1 MARQIKVE
9 SKAAAEAMAIEM
21 TTGCTYT
28 SEYDYSDMHIV
39 LHMNENGTSAYKE
52 VYVGGEFDYI
62 SVSGAAAEPEAII
75 EITAAEPAIDLRGY
89 AEALIELDEIE
100 TELYHASKKISRS
113 RSDKGIAKAE
123 AERAELIKVQD
134 AKTAEFWATYSELNE
149 KVVSNEALRAE
160 YEKVVSEIQNERAC
174 KQAEEIEAKVAAD
187 IAAEKEGYV
196 AKVSTSVGEKG
207 AWRNS
212 KKVFATAVAAFNFL
226 DKKEFAPLTHYA
238 LTIEHNGEV
247 IYFNNPD
254 SGESTTN
261 AEIQA
266 LIDES
271 KRAIEAENNAAVQ
284 EEPAATETNE
294 VVNETTEET
303 EYGSTNDNRKT
314 VRLNVRELKSA
325 RALMKEFLA
334 ESYQRLSTRDSEIAA
349 VAIAMIDRLEE
360 IGAWN
365 TEYGTQMKW
374 SALIPYG
381 APAYCGEKELKE
393 YHKNWKCNLVYRGK
407 FRLDAYSMARGLSG
421 YFPWAEYINKGD
433 QKNFNVT
440 NTHDLDKFSFNHAA
454 AAALAV
460 YVLEQVFTWNSI
472 SSVPSCYDLS
482 GSKYRPTNRKLAYK
496 IRHMILAKN
505 CLIEDVEVNDEPEDE
520 DEIRGTVAVD
530 DGDDEDDEL
539 DDARID
545 ELAGIKG
552 EPEMANSNTGDTTDR
567 ALAASN
573 SRLGAFADWASLQF
587 DEATIRRGIANFL
600 DPYCDFESA
609 AYSSILKVKAA
620 KDENQR
626 RRALASLKW
635 YARKFSDRIAEV
647 RSHGTGGRNFVQAWT
662 NVLTEMQAEIQMII
676 EVLGTQPIEAPE
688 PQAYFYIDGTIYGR
702 YDSEDFRDLVHYI
715 KEICDNGKGRNDLR
729 IVGHYEG
736 TDIEK
741 YCYSEEFD
749 VRNYDVAEDI
759 SGTVTPWVLYQI
771 KNHEDD
777 YGVELDLT
785 ADIRFDF

>member
-271 KRAIEAENNAAVQ
+271 KRTIETENNAAVQ
-284 EEPAATETNE
+284 EETAATDTNE

-360 IGAWN
+360 MGAWN

-374 SALIPYG
+374 SALNNYG
-381 APAYCGEKELKE
+381 APAYRGEKELKE
-393 YHKNWKCNLVYRGK
+393 DHKKWKINLVYRGK
-407 FRLDAYSMARGLSG
+407 FPLDAYGIARGLQ
-421 YFPWAEYINKGD
+421 YFHWAEYISEDVAHK
-433 QKNFNVT
+433 FNIT
-440 NTHDLDKFSFNHAA
+440 NTHDLNKFSFNHAS

-460 YVLEQVFTWNSI
+460 YVLEQVFDKAYKI
-472 SSVPSCYDLS
+472 DSVPSCYELS

-496 IRHMILAKN
+496 IFHLVLAKN
-505 CLIEDVEVNDEPEDE
+505 CLIEDVEANDEPEDE
-520 DEIRGTVAVD
+520 DETSSAAAVTD
-530 DGDDEDDEL
+530 SEDEEDDEL
-539 DDARID
+539 DDAKID
-545 ELAGIKG
+545 ELAGIKE
-552 EPEMANSNTGDTTDR
+552 EPEMTNTIFTEAEEKSYLYSSRNEIERRISNLEYDLENYEARCYGRSARGEDDVIADIEDQLKHARKALFAVETKILMSSTGVTKEE
-567 ALAASN
+567 AEHSAKILVY
-573 SRLGAFADWASLQF
+573 G
-587 DEATIRRGIANFL
+587 DEAVAETAA
-600 DPYCDFESA
+600 PTVKETVTTTFEP
-609 AYSSILKVKAA
+609 
-620 KDENQR
+620 
-626 RRALASLKW
+626 
-635 YARKFSDRIAEV
+635 AEPK
-647 RSHGTGGRNFVQAWT
+647 S
-662 NVLTEMQAEIQMII
+662 
-676 EVLGTQPIEAPE
+676 
-688 PQAYFYIDGTIYGR
+688 YFYVTGTVYGH
-702 YDSEDFRDLVHYI
+702 YDS
-715 KEICDNGKGRNDLR
+715 KEMIELSKYLWNLNESGKPRNK
-729 IVGHYEG
+729 IHIEHYEG
-736 TDIEK
+736 TDVDE
-741 YCYSEEFD
+741 YCDSEDFD
-749 VRNYDVAEDI
+749 VSEYEVAESF
-759 SGTVTPWVLYQI
+759 SGTVTPWTLHQI
-771 KNHEDD
+771 QGYDGEEGIK
-777 YGVELDLT
+777 VDLT
-785 ADIRFDF
+785 TDMNFDF